1 MRATLGRALSYL
13 SIPGVG
19 GLRSV
24 SIWLSLLFV
33 FSVPWENALQIGEIG
48 RASKV
53 LGFLTFLV
61 WGLAV
66 LAHRR
71 LRKPDG
77 LQQAFFLFLI
87 WNGLTLYWSV
97 DQGATLSAVVTY
109 TEMFGLLL
117 LFWDLYD
124 REVLVKAALQA
135 YVLGAFVAAGSI
147 IVNYL
152 TAPPAR
158 FPGHERI
165 SALGYQVDGI
175 ALVVAIAAPAAWYLA
190 TGPMARD
197 RPAAARVLNYAYIP
211 VAVVAVAMTGT
222 RGATLASIPT
232 ALLIVWSLRKAS
244 VGARVAALAAV
255 GVAVVAVVQFSPTGQ
270 LNRIATTATLADTDQ
285 GALSGRWS
293 IWVES
298 SQVFMERPV
307 QGVGTDGHRVAVA
320 HLRTDRSAY
329 KKAEKEAHNTYVSI
343 LVETGL
349 VGFALFACVV
359 VCLYKRVRSRS
370 GWDLHYWTAQVA
382 VLAIGAMSLSLE
394 DSKSVWIMTSLAVA
408 SAAAARTQE
417 SRVSDESWAARRIG
431 AAFRPSPRPRFD

>member
-13 SIPGVG
+13 SIPSVG
-19 GLRSV
+19 GLRSF

-33 FSVPWENALQIGEIG
+33 FLVPWENALQIGEFG
-48 RASKV
+48 RGAKV
-53 LGFLTFLV
+53 LGYLTFLV
-61 WGLAV
+61 WGLGV
-66 LAHRR
+66 FAHKR

-77 LQQAFFLFLI
+77 LQQAFILFLI
-87 WNGLTLYWSV
+87 WNGLSLYWSV
-97 DQGATLSAVVTY
+97 DPGATLSAFKTY

-147 IVNYL
+147 IVNYF
-152 TAPPAR
+152 TAPPVR
-158 FPGHERI
+158 FPSHDRV

-175 ALVVAIAAPAAWYLA
+175 ALIVSIAGPAAWYLA
-190 TGPMARD
+190 AGPEAGG
-197 RPAAARVLNYAYIP
+197 RPALARILNYAYIP
-211 VAVVAVAMTGT
+211 VGVIAVAMTGT

-232 ALLIVWSLRKAS
+232 ALLILWSLRKLS
-244 VGARVAALAAV
+244 ARKRVMALAAL
-255 GVAVVAVVQFSPTGQ
+255 VAAIVMVIQFAPSGG
-270 LNRIATTATLADTDQ
+270 LDRIGTAATLSEGDQ

-298 SQVFMERPV
+298 GQVFLERPV
-307 QGVGTDGHRVAVA
+307 EGVGTDGHRAAIA
-320 HLRTDRSAY
+320 HLRTQRSAY
-329 KKAEKEAHNTYVSI
+329 KKAEKEAHNTYISI

-349 VGFALFACVV
+349 IGFSLFACVIICV
-359 VCLYKRVRSRS
+359 YKRVRSRS
-370 GWDLHYWTAQVA
+370 GWELHYWTAQVA

-394 DSKSVWIMTSLAVA
+394 DSKSIWIMTSLAVA

-417 SRVSDESWAARRIG
+417 ARVPDESRRAERVRAAL
-431 AAFRPSPRPRFD
+431 RPSPTPWFD

>member
-1 MRATLGRALSYL
+1 MKATLGRALSYL
-13 SIPGVG
+13 SIPSVG

-53 LGFLTFLV
+53 LGYLTFLV

-66 LAHRR
+66 LAHKR
-71 LRKPDG
+71 LRKLDG

-97 DQGATLSAVVTY
+97 DPVATLSAFKTY
-109 TEMFGLLL
+109 TEMFGLVL

-147 IVNYL
+147 IVNYV

-158 FPGHERI
+158 FPLHDRV
-165 SALGYQVDGI
+165 SALGYQTDGI
-175 ALVVAIAAPAAWYLA
+175 ALIVAIAGPAAWYLA
-190 TGPMARD
+190 AGPEAER
-197 RPAAARVLNYAYIP
+197 RPALARILNYAYIP
-211 VAVVAVAMTGT
+211 VGAVAVALTGT

-232 ALLIVWSLRKAS
+232 AVLILWSFRKLSAGKR
-244 VGARVAALAAV
+244 VMAVAALVAAIV
-255 GVAVVAVVQFSPTGQ
+255 TVVQIAPSGP
-270 LNRIATTATLADTDQ
+270 LDRIGTAATLTEGDQ

-307 QGVGTDGHRVAVA
+307 AGVGTDGHRAAVA
-320 HLRTDRSAY
+320 HLRTQRSAY
-329 KKAEKEAHNTYVSI
+329 KKAEKEAHNTYISI

-349 VGFALFACVV
+349 IGFALFAGVV
-359 VCLYKRVRSRS
+359 VCLYRRVRSRS

-408 SAAAARTQE
+408 SAAATRTQE

-431 AAFRPSPRPRFD
+431 AALRPSPRPRFD

>member
-1 MRATLGRALSYL
+1 MKATLGRALSYL
-13 SIPGVG
+13 SFPSVG
-19 GLRSV
+19 GIRAV

-33 FSVPWENALQIGEIG
+33 FSVPWENALQLGEFG

-53 LGFLTFLV
+53 LGYVTFLV
-61 WGLAV
+61 WGLGAIT
-66 LAHRR
+66 HKR
-71 LRKPDG
+71 LRKLDG
-77 LQQAFFLFLI
+77 LQQAYFLFLI

-97 DQGATLSAVVTY
+97 DPGATLSAFKTY

-117 LFWDLYD
+117 LFWDLYE
-124 REVLVKAALQA
+124 REALVKAALQA

-152 TAPPAR
+152 TAPPAQ
-158 FPGHERI
+158 FPLHDRV

-175 ALVVAIAAPAAWYLA
+175 ALIVAIAAPAAWYLA
-190 TGPMARD
+190 AGPD
-197 RPAAARVLNYAYIP
+197 AARRPTLARILNYAYIP
-211 VAVVAVAMTGT
+211 VGVVAVTMTGT

-232 ALLIVWSLRKAS
+232 AVLILWSFRKLSA
-244 VGARVAALAAV
+244 GKRVMAVTAL
-255 GVAVVAVVQFSPTGQ
+255 VVAVVTVVQIAPVGG
-270 LNRIATTATLADTDQ
+270 LDRIGTAATLTEGDQ

-307 QGVGTDGHRVAVA
+307 QGVGTDGHRAAVA
-320 HLRTDRSAY
+320 HLRTQRSAY
-329 KKAEKEAHNTYVSI
+329 KKAEKEAHNTYISI

-349 VGFALFACVV
+349 VGFAFFACVV
-359 VCLYKRVRSRS
+359 VCVYKRVRSRT
-370 GWDLHYWTAQVA
+370 GWELYYWTAQVA

-417 SRVSDESWAARRIG
+417 SRVSQESWATRRIG
-431 AAFRPSPRPRFD
+431 AALRPSPRPRFD

>member
-1 MRATLGRALSYL
+1 MKATLGRALSYL
-13 SIPGVG
+13 SIPSVG

-53 LGFLTFLV
+53 LGYLTFLV

-66 LAHRR
+66 LAHKR
-71 LRKPDG
+71 LRKLDG

-97 DQGATLSAVVTY
+97 DPVATLSAFKTY
-109 TEMFGLLL
+109 TEMFGLVL

-147 IVNYL
+147 IVNYV

-158 FPGHERI
+158 FPLHDRV
-165 SALGYQVDGI
+165 SALGYQTDGI
-175 ALVVAIAAPAAWYLA
+175 ALIVAIAGPAAWYLA
-190 TGPMARD
+190 AGPEAER
-197 RPAAARVLNYAYIP
+197 RPALARILNYAYIP
-211 VAVVAVAMTGT
+211 VGAVAVALTGT

-232 ALLIVWSLRKAS
+232 AVLILWSFRKLSAGKR
-244 VGARVAALAAV
+244 VMAVAALIAAIV
-255 GVAVVAVVQFSPTGQ
+255 TVVQIAPSGP
-270 LNRIATTATLADTDQ
+270 LDRIGTAATLTEGDQ

-307 QGVGTDGHRVAVA
+307 AGVGTDGHRAAVA
-320 HLRTDRSAY
+320 HLRTQRSAY
-329 KKAEKEAHNTYVSI
+329 KKAEKEAHNTYISI

-349 VGFALFACVV
+349 IGFALFAGVV
-359 VCLYKRVRSRS
+359 VCLYRRVRSRS

-408 SAAAARTQE
+408 SAAATRTQE

-431 AAFRPSPRPRFD
+431 AALRPSPRPRFD

>member
-1 MRATLGRALSYL
+1 MKAFLGRTLSYL
-13 SIPGVG
+13 SFPSVG
-19 GLRSV
+19 GIRSV

-33 FSVPWENALQIGEIG
+33 FSVPWENALQIGEFG

-53 LGFLTFLV
+53 LGYVTFFV
-61 WGLAV
+61 WGLGA
-66 LAHRR
+66 LAHKR
-71 LRKPDG
+71 LRKLDG
-77 LQQAFFLFLI
+77 LQQAYFLFLI
-87 WNGLTLYWSV
+87 WNGLSLYWSV
-97 DQGATLSAVVTY
+97 DQVATLSAFKTY

-147 IVNYL
+147 ILNYL

-158 FPGHERI
+158 FPLHDRI

-175 ALVVAIAAPAAWYLA
+175 ALIVAIAGPAAWYLA
-190 TGPMARD
+190 AGPEAAR
-197 RPAAARVLNYAYIP
+197 RPALARIVNYAYIP
-211 VAVVAVAMTGT
+211 VGVVAVAMTGT

-232 ALLIVWSLRKAS
+232 AVLVVWSFRKLSA
-244 VGARVAALAAV
+244 GKRIMAVAALVAAIV
-255 GVAVVAVVQFSPTGQ
+255 TVVQIAPVGG
-270 LNRIATTATLADTDQ
+270 LDRIGTASTLTEGDQ

-307 QGVGTDGHRVAVA
+307 EGVGTDGHRAAVA
-320 HLRTDRSAY
+320 HLRTQRSAY
-329 KKAEKEAHNTYVSI
+329 KKAEKEAHNTYISI

-349 VGFALFACVV
+349 VGFTLFACVV
-359 VCLYKRVRSRS
+359 VCLYRRVRSRT
-370 GWDLHYWTAQVA
+370 GWELHYWTAQVA

-394 DSKSVWIMTSLAVA
+394 DSKSVWIVTSLAVA

-417 SRVSDESWAARRIG
+417 ARVPAEPWAARRIG
-431 AAFRPSPRPRFD
+431 AALRPSPRPRFD

>member
-1 MRATLGRALSYL
+1 MRAALGRTLSYL
-13 SIPGVG
+13 SFPKVG
-19 GLRSV
+19 GIRGA

-33 FSVPWENALQIGEIG
+33 FSVPWENALQLGEFG

-53 LGFLTFLV
+53 FGYVTFLV
-61 WGLAV
+61 WGLGM
-66 LAHRR
+66 LAQKR
-71 LRKPDG
+71 LRKLDR
-77 LQQAFFLFLI
+77 LQQAYFLFLI

-97 DQGATLSAVVTY
+97 DAGATLSAFKTY

-152 TAPPAR
+152 TAPPAQ
-158 FPGHERI
+158 FPLHDRV
-165 SALGYQVDGI
+165 SALGYQTDGI
-175 ALVVAIAAPAAWYLA
+175 ALIVAIAGPAAWYLA
-190 TGPMARD
+190 AGPEAGG
-197 RPAAARVLNYAYIP
+197 RPILARVLNYAYIP
-211 VAVVAVAMTGT
+211 IGVVAVIMTGT

-232 ALLIVWSLRKAS
+232 ALLIIWSFRKLSAGKRIMA
-244 VGARVAALAAV
+244 VTALVAAALA
-255 GVAVVAVVQFSPTGQ
+255 VVQIAPVGG
-270 LNRIATTATLADTDQ
+270 LDRIGTATTLAEGDQ

-298 SQVFMERPV
+298 SQVFMERPIE
-307 QGVGTDGHRVAVA
+307 GVGTDGHRAAVA
-320 HLRTDRSAY
+320 HLRTQRSAY

-343 LVETGL
+343 LVETGI
-349 VGFALFACVV
+349 VGFGLFMWVV
-359 VCLYKRVRSRS
+359 AGLYTRVRSRS

-408 SAAAARTQE
+408 SAAAARARE
-417 SRVSDESWAARRIG
+417 RVSDESWMARRFPP
-431 AAFRPSPRPRFD
+431 ALAPSPTARWG

>member
-13 SIPGVG
+13 SIPSVG

-33 FSVPWENALQIGEIG
+33 FSVPWENAIELGVLG
-48 RASKV
+48 RGSKV
-53 LGFLTFLV
+53 LGYLTFLV
-61 WGLAV
+61 WGLAA

-77 LQQAFFLFLI
+77 FQQAYFLFLI
-87 WNGLTLYWSV
+87 WNGFTLYWSV
-97 DQGATLSAVVTY
+97 DPEATFSAFKTY
-109 TEMFGLLL
+109 AEMFGLLL

-152 TAPPAR
+152 TAPPVR
-158 FPGHERI
+158 YPLHERI

-175 ALVVAIAAPAAWYLA
+175 ALIVAIAGPAAWFLA
-190 TGPMARD
+190 AGPEAGE
-197 RPAAARVLNYAYIP
+197 RPALARILNYAYIP
-211 VAVVAVAMTGT
+211 VGVVALAMTGT

-232 ALLIVWSLRKAS
+232 AVLVVWSFRKLSAGKR
-244 VGARVAALAAV
+244 VMAVAALVAAIV
-255 GVAVVAVVQFSPTGQ
+255 TVVQIAPVGG
-270 LNRIATTATLADTDQ
+270 LNRIGTAATLTQ
-285 GALSGRWS
+285 GNEGALSGRWS

-307 QGVGTDGHRVAVA
+307 QGVGTDGHRAAIA
-320 HLRTDRSAY
+320 HLRTQRSAY
-329 KKAEKEAHNTYVSI
+329 KKAEKEAHNTYISI

-349 VGFALFACVV
+349 VGFGLFACVLA
-359 VCLYKRVRSRS
+359 CLYKRVRSRS

-382 VLAIGAMSLSLE
+382 VVAIGAMSLSLE
-394 DSKSVWIMTSLAVA
+394 DSKAVWIMTSLAVA
-408 SAAAARTQE
+408 SAAAVRTQE
-417 SRVSDESWAARRIG
+417 SRLSYESWAAERIG
-431 AAFRPSPRPRFD
+431 AALRSSPRPRFD

>member
-1 MRATLGRALSYL
+1 MKATLGRALSYL
-13 SIPGVG
+13 SIPSVG

-53 LGFLTFLV
+53 LGYLTFLV

-66 LAHRR
+66 LAHKR
-71 LRKPDG
+71 LRKLGG

-97 DQGATLSAVVTY
+97 DPGATLSAFKTY
-109 TEMFGLLL
+109 TEMFGLVL

-147 IVNYL
+147 IVNYV

-158 FPGHERI
+158 FPLHDRV

-175 ALVVAIAAPAAWYLA
+175 ALIVAIAGPAAWYLA
-190 TGPMARD
+190 AGPEAER
-197 RPAAARVLNYAYIP
+197 RPALARILNYAYIP
-211 VAVVAVAMTGT
+211 VGAVAVALTGT

-232 ALLIVWSLRKAS
+232 AVLILWSFRKLSAGKR
-244 VGARVAALAAV
+244 VMAVAALVAAIV
-255 GVAVVAVVQFSPTGQ
+255 TVVQIAPSGP
-270 LNRIATTATLADTDQ
+270 LDRIGTAATLTEGDQ

-307 QGVGTDGHRVAVA
+307 AGVGTDGHRAAVA
-320 HLRTDRSAY
+320 HLRTQRSAY
-329 KKAEKEAHNTYVSI
+329 KKAEKEAHNTYISI

-349 VGFALFACVV
+349 IGFALFAGVV
-359 VCLYKRVRSRS
+359 VCLYRRVRSRS

-408 SAAAARTQE
+408 SAAATRTQE

-431 AAFRPSPRPRFD
+431 AALRPSPRPRFD